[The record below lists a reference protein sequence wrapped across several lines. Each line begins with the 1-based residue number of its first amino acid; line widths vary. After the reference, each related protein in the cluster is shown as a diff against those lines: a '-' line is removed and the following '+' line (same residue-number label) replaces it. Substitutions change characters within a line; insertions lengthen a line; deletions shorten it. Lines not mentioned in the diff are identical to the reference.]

1 MKLLTFKN
9 IPMKSIVLFLMIC
22 ISIIPLNIVGQT
34 PIDATHPF
42 ARVIC
47 TSTPQ
52 TNPYGAVW
60 FQSVTLQNNHFPN
73 NGYILVDTIKLIEED
88 IATGNE
94 TVRYIE
100 NYNGSGALTLNEGGL
115 YERFPKWNFKKP
127 FTFMSNSNR
136 SGGFLTIKIGEQPDS
151 INHFWGVRQL
161 CTIGKRHKVEIS
173 VLISGDI
180 ALQAGMD
187 YYTNLKDTSDC
198 KEAFYSKWY
207 GDSNGQYITIKFPG
221 YGKFDRSDYGFY
233 TNGKFYL
240 SKKLVDF
247 VGGSSVALLRDATN
261 WQPALMTLNG
271 DFYEYDTKSSIAV
284 DMSYCFRINPDGN
297 NNSSYVP
304 HLVINN
310 LVYPNDAVDN
320 GQEGYNFHTSP
331 QTAVNISEITSEN
344 KICIYPNP
352 SSDYI
357 YIKSSSNINNIQVY
371 DCKGNGIV
379 TKCEPDISSIN
390 ITNLPN
396 GMYFLKLETKNGI
409 VFRKFIKE

>member
-1 MKLLTFKN
+1 
-9 IPMKSIVLFLMIC
+9 MIC

-34 PIDATHPF
+34 PIDATQPF
-42 ARVIC
+42 AQVLY

-52 TNPYGAVW
+52 TNPYGVAW

-94 TVRYIE
+94 TVLSIE

-115 YERFPKWNFKKP
+115 YERFSYWFADSGSYIP
-127 FTFMSNSNR
+127 MINSSRN
-136 SGGFLTIKIGEQPDS
+136 GGLLTINVGTQPDK

-187 YYTNLKDTSDC
+187 YWTNLTSTSSSDD

-247 VGGSSVALLRDATN
+247 VGGSSVGLLCDATG
-261 WQPALMTLNG
+261 WQPAIMILNG
-271 DFYEYDTKSSIAV
+271 NFYEYDTKSSINI
-284 DMSYCFRINPDGN
+284 DMSYCFKINPDGN
-297 NNSSYVP
+297 SRYVP

-310 LVYPNDAVDN
+310 LANPSDAVDN
-320 GQEGYNFHTSP
+320 GYGGYNFHTSP
-331 QTAVNISEITSEN
+331 QTAVNISEITSES
-344 KICIYPNP
+344 KLCIYPNP

-357 YIKSSSNINNIQVY
+357 YIKSLTNINNIQVY